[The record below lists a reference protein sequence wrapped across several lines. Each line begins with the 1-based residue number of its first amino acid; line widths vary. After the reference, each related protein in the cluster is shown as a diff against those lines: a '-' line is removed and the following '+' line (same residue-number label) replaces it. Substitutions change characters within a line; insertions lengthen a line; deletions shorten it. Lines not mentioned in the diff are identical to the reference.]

1 MDRAPWNY
9 GCMDLWALEQ
19 EAGRNGLVI
28 NPLDCYDYLES
39 FLLQLT
45 NMKQILHLRPSRNY
59 HS

>member
-1 MDRAPWNY
+1 
-9 GCMDLWALEQ
+9 MDLWALEQ